1 MATMSDVAKAA
12 GCSTTT
18 VSHVLNGTRTVAAD
32 TRRRV
37 ERAAVELGYRRRIT
51 RPGHAPRNLTAVG
64 LTLSGVSNPYFS
76 DLVQGVERELS
87 RAGRV
92 LVLADT
98 HDDPETER
106 RAVASLLKHRIE
118 ALVMAPTAGWTRRTW
133 PLLRERR
140 VPFVLVDRIVDSDVD
155 QVGVENEPGAC
166 VLVEH
171 LLSLGHRRV
180 GMIAGLPGL
189 STTVER
195 EVGYRRAHQ
204 RRRVDV
210 DPALIVSGESTVDG
224 GRRAAHRL
232 MERADPPTAL
242 FSANNA
248 MTVGTLTALEERGV
262 AVPKDLAVV
271 AFDDFEFSPLVRPRL
286 TAAAQPCH
294 AMGARAVQLL
304 LRRLTDPDLPTQT
317 VRIPASIEHRESCGC
332 ERASVTR
339 AGRPSAP
346 SATAAPVAPPPT
358 PSTQPVAAAAAHP
371 ATSAA
376 GQSPHPVAPAV
387 HAAAAAPAPVG
398 TQAASRPGA
407 SAVG

>member
-1 MATMSDVAKAA
+1 MATMSEVADAA

-18 VSHVLNGTRTVAAD
+18 VSHVLNGTRTVAAE

-37 ERAAVELGYRRRIT
+37 EQAVSQLGYHRRIT

-64 LTLSGVSNPYFS
+64 LTLSGLSNPYFS
-76 DLVQGVERELS
+76 DLVQGVERELA

-140 VPFVLVDRIVDSDVD
+140 VPFVLVDRIVDADVD

-195 EVGYRRAHQ
+195 EIGYRRAHQ
-204 RRRVDV
+204 RRRVEV
-210 DPALIVSGESTVDG
+210 DPSLIVCGDSSLDG
-224 GRRAAHRL
+224 GRRAALRL
-232 MERADPPTAL
+232 LDRADPPTAL
-242 FSANNA
+242 FSGNNA
-248 MTVGTLTALEERGV
+248 MTVGALTALEDRDV
-262 AVPKDLAVV
+262 AVPGDMAVV

-304 LRRLTDPDLPTQT
+304 LRRLTSPGLPAQT
-317 VRIPASIEHRESCGC
+317 VRIPASIEHRDSCGC
-332 ERASVTR
+332 ERARASVARDRRPASVRPET
-339 AGRPSAP
+339 AQVGRPE
-346 SATAAPVAPPPT
+346 
-358 PSTQPVAAAAAHP
+358 
-371 ATSAA
+371 
-376 GQSPHPVAPAV
+376 
-387 HAAAAAPAPVG
+387 
-398 TQAASRPGA
+398 A

>member
-1 MATMSDVAKAA
+1 MGMATMSDVAKAA

-32 TRRRV
+32 TRRQV

-171 LLSLGHRRV
+171 LLSLGHRRI

-224 GRRAAHRL
+224 GRRATHRL
-232 MERADPPTAL
+232 MERGDPPTAL

-248 MTVGTLTALEERGV
+248 MTVGALTALEERGV
-262 AVPKDLAVV
+262 SVPKDVAVV

-317 VRIPASIEHRESCGC
+317 VRIPASIEHRDSCGC
-332 ERASVTR
+332 ERASATR
-339 AGRPSAP
+339 PGRPATP
-346 SATAAPVAPPPT
+346 SATTAPIAPVAQPAAQPAAHTAVPGAAAAQT
-358 PSTQPVAAAAAHP
+358 ATPVAAQ
-371 ATSAA
+371 AA
-376 GQSPHPVAPAV
+376 GQ
-387 HAAAAAPAPVG
+387 G
-398 TQAASRPGA
+398 ASRPEA

>member
-1 MATMSDVAKAA
+1 MATMSDVADAA

-18 VSHVLNGTRTVAAD
+18 VSHVLNGTRTVGAD

-37 ERAAVELGYRRRIT
+37 ERAVAELGYHRRIT

-64 LTLSGVSNPYFS
+64 LTLSGLSNPYFS
-76 DLVQGVERELS
+76 DLVQGVERELA

-92 LVLADT
+92 LVLADS

-140 VPFVLVDRIVDSDVD
+140 IPFVLVDRIVDADVD

-171 LLSLGHRRV
+171 LLSLGHRRI
-180 GMIAGLPGL
+180 GMITGLPGL

-195 EVGYRRAHQ
+195 EIGYRRAHQ
-204 RRRVDV
+204 RRRVEV
-210 DPALIVSGESTVDG
+210 DASLVVCGESSLDG
-224 GRRAAHRL
+224 GRHAVNRL
-232 MERADPPTAL
+232 LDRVDPPTAL
-242 FSANNA
+242 FSGNNA
-248 MTVGTLTALEERGV
+248 MTVGVLTGLEARGV
-262 AVPKDLAVV
+262 SVPGDMALV

-304 LRRLTDPDLPTQT
+304 LRRLTDPDLAAQT
-317 VRIPASIEHRESCGC
+317 VRIPASIEHRDSCGC
-332 ERASVTR
+332 ERSSVAR
-339 AGRPSAP
+339 AGRPG
-346 SATAAPVAPPPT
+346 
-358 PSTQPVAAAAAHP
+358 AAAAA

-376 GQSPHPVAPAV
+376 ASASAAGPA
-387 HAAAAAPAPVG
+387 A
-398 TQAASRPGA
+398 A

>member
-1 MATMSDVAKAA
+1 
-12 GCSTTT
+12 
-18 VSHVLNGTRTVAAD
+18 
-32 TRRRV
+32 
-37 ERAAVELGYRRRIT
+37 
-51 RPGHAPRNLTAVG
+51 
-64 LTLSGVSNPYFS
+64 
-76 DLVQGVERELS
+76 
-87 RAGRV
+87 
-92 LVLADT
+92 VLADT

-180 GMIAGLPGL
+180 GMIAGLSGL

-224 GRRAAHRL
+224 GRRATHRL

-248 MTVGTLTALEERGV
+248 MTVGALTALEERGV
-262 AVPKDLAVV
+262 SVPSDVAVV

-317 VRIPASIEHRESCGC
+317 VRIPASIEHRDSCGC

-339 AGRPSAP
+339 PGRP
-346 SATAAPVAPPPT
+346 ATTTAPVAQ
-358 PSTQPVAAAAAHP
+358 PSTHPVAAAAAHP
-371 ATSAA
+371 AAA
-376 GQSPHPVAPAV
+376 AAVQSPHPAAPAV
-387 HAAAAAPAPVG
+387 HAAAAAPAPA
-398 TQAASRPGA
+398 TAQAAVQSPQ
-407 SAVG
+407 SAVHG